1 MFFMINERIIVV
13 ADSNKKIKKASIANR
28 DLEGNSKESTKMICE
43 AIKCCSTEVE
53 NYVDVVNFIQNINR
67 HKTDVIFPMKY
78 GRNAPNSKSILP
90 GICEGANLR
99 YIGAD
104 DYAQIICNDKYT
116 SKLYAKQF
124 GIKSAPAIIS
134 RPSECK
140 NELLERM
147 KQLNLPVIVKPN
159 FGGGSTGISENN
171 VCFDYQHALDL
182 VSKLLFFHKLP
193 ILIEEYISG
202 EEVELILVGNKN
214 KIILSEEVQLL
225 MGDKKYYDKEIWGF
239 ETKKIDDSNIDFQ
252 MSNLISSAEISHIHS
267 LFKSFEKMEFMRVDG
282 RIHEGQFYLIEL
294 SPDCYLGNDCAFY
307 FAFNKLGYSFPEMF
321 ELLINNGL
329 DHYRH

>member
-1 MFFMINERIIVV
+1 MVIATIYYKLIDWQNTFIDDIKNSGNKIYEDFKELFENDIMIQKCESSEVV
-13 ADSNKKIKKASIANR
+13 
-28 DLEGNSKESTKMICE
+28 
-43 AIKCCSTEVE
+43 
-53 NYVDVVNFIQNINR
+53 
-67 HKTDVIFPMKY
+67 
-78 GRNAPNSKSILP
+78 ILP
-90 GICEGANLR
+90 
-99 YIGAD
+99 
-104 DYAQIICNDKYT
+104 
-116 SKLYAKQF
+116 S
-124 GIKSAPAIIS
+124 
-134 RPSECK
+134 K
-140 NELLERM
+140 NELLKDYILKNTVTKDYGIIEY
-147 KQLNLPVIVKPN
+147 N
-159 FGGGSTGISENN
+159 F
-171 VCFDYQHALDL
+171 
-182 VSKLLFFHKLP
+182 K
-193 ILIEEYISG
+193 LIEEELCENILPKIKRFNKNLKYVIYLYEYFQGNNNNIILKFNQKYKLKQLTG